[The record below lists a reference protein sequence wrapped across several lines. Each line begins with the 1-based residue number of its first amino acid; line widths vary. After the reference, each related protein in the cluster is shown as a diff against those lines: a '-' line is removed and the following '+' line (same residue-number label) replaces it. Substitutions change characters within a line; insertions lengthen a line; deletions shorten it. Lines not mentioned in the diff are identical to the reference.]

1 MFYTDLILVKSS
13 YDPENLFQQIEKNP
27 AGTGLTTNFEFK
39 KLDKGFPGKFY
50 LIYAN
55 RAFAYFT
62 SKKNQKN
69 VVYNLSD
76 RELLPVR

>member
-1 MFYTDLILVKSS
+1 VHILDFFSTAFGG
-13 YDPENLFQQIEKNP
+13 LFAITTSHCHFAGAKIAQIYAP
-27 AGTGLTTNFEFK
+27 
-39 KLDKGFPGKFY
+39 PGKFY

-55 RAFAYFT
+55 RTFACFT

-69 VVYNLSD
+69 VVYDLSD